1 MSQSQRFSDQ
11 SSLLA
16 SWGPWPGPGSCW
28 VLQVTLA
35 PRPCWNWRLGRG
47 EEDCRYQR
55 RTSSTP
61 APKTSM
67 PGWTRGR
74 DEMLC
79 NGSRT
84 GTGFVRDT
92 WPSARTTNVAAPDTT
107 KLAALLQLQGLPRRH
122 VRPREGRNGSAR
134 ASNSPWQR
142 GSLQL
147 LLRDDAPPNYVPAHW
162 WCSSRCGASKR
173 HSTAG
178 ACLSFH
184 PQQTRAASTDGTHT
198 HTHLTDHTGCCCCW
212 PAMRCTHLQALVLQ
226 VAPAKKERDTG
237 SHRRSHS
244 HARIQKNARG
254 RLSDQQTK
262 TNRPVRPPLV
272 ARNISY
278 LTHPA

>member
-1 MSQSQRFSDQ
+1 MAGGNGLAVSQSRRFSDQ

-79 NGSRT
+79 NGSRS
-84 GTGFVRDT
+84 GTGFLRDT

-184 PQQTRAASTDGTHT
+184 PQQTHARRAQTGHTHT
-198 HTHLTDHTGCCCCW
+198 HTHTPHGPYGLLLLLACD
-212 PAMRCTHLQALVLQ
+212 AMH
-226 VAPAKKERDTG
+226 APAGPRAASGACKEGERHRIAQTLTLTRTHNKERE
-237 SHRRSHS
+237 
-244 HARIQKNARG
+244 
-254 RLSDQQTK
+254 
-262 TNRPVRPPLV
+262 RP
-272 ARNISY
+272 
-278 LTHPA
+278 TE